1 MIALEILGVYAHY
14 VWNVSEMLYYTS
26 LYAQSLGIEPIISL
40 LFGLP
45 DILPKLT
52 EIQEAGLLNLVL
64 FH

>member
-1 MIALEILGVYAHY
+1 MRLKCCFTHLSVH
-14 VWNVSEMLYYTS
+14 
-26 LYAQSLGIEPIISL
+26 SLGIEPIISL